1 MARYLLAFNGPLPLP
16 PDDLRLIGQQAQ
28 LLDTSRRTV
37 LVEADAGHGIQQL
50 AQQLPDWTVSPET
63 VVPIPSTQPVVRK
76 RPAQGDGIT

>member
-37 LVEADAGHGIQQL
+37 LVETDADHRIHKL
-50 AQQLPDWTVSPET
+50 ASQLPNWTISPET
-63 VVPIPSTQPVVRK
+63 ITPLPTT
-76 RPAQGDGIT
+76 RPAIRKGTNEGGSIT